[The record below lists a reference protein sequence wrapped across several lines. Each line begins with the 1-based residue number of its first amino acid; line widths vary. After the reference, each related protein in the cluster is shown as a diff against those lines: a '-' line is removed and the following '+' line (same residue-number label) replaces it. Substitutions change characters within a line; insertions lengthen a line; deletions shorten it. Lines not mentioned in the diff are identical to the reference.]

1 VTAALPAV
9 RAILFPVPELLSFQN
24 VNTPEE
30 WAAHGS

>member
-9 RAILFPVPELLSFQN
+9 RTTLFPVPELSLFQN